1 MKKARW
7 IGVVLI
13 VALLALGASVAFA
26 GGTGEAKS
34 EKLVVLLMIGME
46 SPYCPPY
53 VSNFTTQ
60 LNEAGVRTFMFN
72 AKFDAQLQASQMD
85 DAIAMKPALIV
96 LFAADSQAMAAGIKK
111 AYDAGIP
118 VLMSNNRPVKES
130 EQYTVAYVGPDY
142 YSQGQLAG
150 EMMNTLLK
158 GKGSIV
164 IVEGLAG
171 QEAQINRS
179 KGFID
184 RLKELKADIE
194 VLAQQTASWRK
205 DLAVQVMQDFITR
218 YGDRIDAVYAQDD
231 TMGIGAAIAVEEAGY
246 APGAIPIVSIGG
258 SREGLKAV
266 ADGIVFGTVMQSP
279 VIETDFMV
287 PFVLEA
293 VEKGMKAT
301 DKFDPYWNFMD
312 MPKVSKA
319 NVEEY
324 LPGDW

>member
-1 MKKARW
+1 
-7 IGVVLI
+7 VVL
-13 VALLALGASVAFA
+13 VAALLLIAAATTFA
-26 GGTGEAKS
+26 GGQGEAKGG
-34 EKLVVLLMIGME
+34 KLVVLLMIGME

-53 VSNFTTQ
+53 VSNFTTK

-96 LFAADSQAMAAGIKK
+96 LFAADSQALAAGIKK

-130 EQYTVAYVGPDY
+130 EKYTVAYVGPDY
-142 YSQGQLAG
+142 YSQGQIAG
-150 EMMNTLLK
+150 EMMNELLK
-158 GKGSIV
+158 GKGSVV

-184 RLKELKADIE
+184 KLKELKADIK

-218 YGDRIDAVYAQDD
+218 YGTQIDAVYAQDD

-246 APGAIPIVSIGG
+246 RPGEIPIVSIGG

-266 ADGIVFGTVMQSP
+266 ADGIVYGTVMQSP
-279 VIETDFMV
+279 VIETNFMV
-287 PFVLEA
+287 PFVLDA
-293 VEKGMKAT
+293 LKKGFKAGNQ
-301 DKFDPYWNFMD
+301 FDPYWNFMD

-319 NVEEY
+319 NVEKY